1 MIYRNP
7 RTINVPN
14 VDILTLLFE
23 HEKCGARDD
32 SLLHADAANP
42 ERCITKSQARN
53 LTKRIA
59 YGLRYE
65 YGIGVN
71 GPGKD
76 VMMVICSGQVFL
88 PVLFYGV
95 IAAGGIYSAISVGA
109 TVTELAIQL
118 LQSPVKLL
126 VCSQDTREVAVK
138 AAEKC
143 GLEESKILMLESS
156 AEVNLRNLLT
166 GRSCVSEKQLSW
178 NKITNPAEL
187 ENSLV
192 CLLYSSGT
200 TGPPKGVRLS
210 HMNLVS
216 QAVLPGD
223 LVR

>member
-1 MIYRNP
+1 
-7 RTINVPN
+7 
-14 VDILTLLFE
+14 
-23 HEKCGARDD
+23 
-32 SLLHADAANP
+32 
-42 ERCITKSQARN
+42 
-53 LTKRIA
+53 
-59 YGLRYE
+59 
-65 YGIGVN
+65 
-71 GPGKD
+71 
-76 VMMVICSGQVFL
+76 MMVICSGQVFL

-109 TVTELAIQL
+109 TVTELSIQL

-166 GRSCVSEKQLSW
+166 GRNCVSEKQLSW

-200 TGPPKGVRLS
+200 TGPPKGTPFCAL
-210 HMNLVS
+210 
-216 QAVLPGD
+216 
-223 LVR
+223 